1 MKKVISIALAAM
13 LAVSAV
19 TLAGCGKKEDAQKPE
34 SVRET
39 VPSQTKAEEYVND
52 VELDKRDKDLQY
64 SYDENDLNLVD
75 TLSGKS
81 IALGMTASEIEAVTG
96 DAIQTDRDY
105 KVYDGVVVKYSDD
118 KAVSFI
124 VGGKFSGDSLK
135 RYKTPRGIGIGISV
149 ADFKAAYGDEVN
161 AAENDDINTASTA
174 VRYFKKNGDKLEYLG
189 AKADNISSKDPDVY
203 IADFMFGKDSGEV
216 TSIRISLM
224 KDATGGK

>member
-1 MKKVISIALAAM
+1 MKKVISIALASM

-19 TLAGCGKKEDAQKPE
+19 TLAGCGKNEQNTNSA
-34 SVRET
+34 RET
-39 VPSQTKAEEYVND
+39 VPSQTKAEEYVNN
-52 VELDKRDKDLQY
+52 VEAEKRDKDSQY
-64 SYDENDLNLVD
+64 AYDLKDLSLID

-96 DAIQTDRDY
+96 GAIQTDKEY

-118 KAVSFI
+118 KAASLI

-135 RYKTPRGIGIGISV
+135 RYKTSRGIGIGTNVS
-149 ADFKAAYGDEVN
+149 DFKKAYGDEVSKS
-161 AAENDDINTASTA
+161 EKDDINTASTA
-174 VRYFKKNGDKLEYLG
+174 ARYFKKNGDKLEYLG